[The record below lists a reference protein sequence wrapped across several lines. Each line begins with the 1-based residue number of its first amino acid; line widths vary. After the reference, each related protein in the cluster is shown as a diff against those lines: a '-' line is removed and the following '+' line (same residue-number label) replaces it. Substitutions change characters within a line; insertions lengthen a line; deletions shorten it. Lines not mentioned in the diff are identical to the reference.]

1 MIVSELM
8 STEVITCR
16 PEASLGEVAAL
27 LAANRIHGAF
37 VVDDGGDVVGAISDT
52 DLLSGEW
59 LGTSD
64 ERLSVMS
71 TLTAEQMM
79 SRPVASIDAS
89 VDALEAVE
97 TLARAGVSRLLVTD
111 AGEPVGVLSVA
122 DVVGAVSAG
131 QAGRG
136 TVRDVMSY
144 GIVVC
149 HADVPL
155 RAAARSL
162 AERRSRSAAVLD
174 PTSGELVG
182 VLTGHDLLA
191 ALRGDIDHLSVADVM
206 STPALTIAPH
216 ASVSEAADRMLEH
229 EVHRLFV
236 SDPQRESPVPLGL
249 VSTAD
254 ITAAMASPGSV
265 WQGRG

>member
-1 MIVSELM
+1 MIVSDLM

-16 PEASLGEVAAL
+16 PDASLGEVAAL

-37 VVDDGGDVVGAISDT
+37 VIDDAGDVVGAISDT

-59 LGTSD
+59 LATSD

-79 SRPVASIDAS
+79 SKSVASIDAS
-89 VDALEAVE
+89 VDVYQAVE
-97 TLARAGVSRLLVTD
+97 TLAGAAVSRLLVTE
-111 AGEPVGVLSVA
+111 AGAPVGVLSVA

-131 QAGRG
+131 QAARG

-162 AERRSRSAAVLD
+162 TERRSRSAAVLD
-174 PTSGELVG
+174 PSSGNLVG

-191 ALRGDIDHLSVADVM
+191 ALSGDLDNLSVADVM
-206 STPALTIAPH
+206 SAPALTIAPE
-216 ASVSEAADRMLEH
+216 ASLSEAADRMLEH

-236 SDPQRESPVPLGL
+236 CDPERDSPVPLGL

>member
-1 MIVSELM
+1 MIVSDLM

-27 LAANRIHGAF
+27 LVAHRIHGAF
-37 VVDDGGDVVGAISDT
+37 VVDDAGDVLGAISDT
-52 DLLSGEW
+52 DVLSGEW
-59 LGTSD
+59 LGTTD
-64 ERLSVMS
+64 ERLAVMS
-71 TLTAEQMM
+71 ALTAEQMM
-79 SRPVASIDAS
+79 SKPVASIDAS
-89 VDALEAVE
+89 VDVLDAVAALAG
-97 TLARAGVSRLLVTD
+97 AGVSRLLVTD
-111 AGEPVGVLSVA
+111 AGEPAGVLSVA
-122 DVVGAVSAG
+122 DLVGAVSPG
-131 QAGRG
+131 QTDRA

-162 AERRSRSAAVLD
+162 TERRSRSAAVLD
-174 PTSGELVG
+174 PASGKLVG

-191 ALRGDIDHLSVADVM
+191 ALAADMDSLTVADVM
-206 STPALTIAPH
+206 STPALTIAPDV
-216 ASVSEAADRMLEH
+216 SLSEAADRMLEH

-236 SDPQRESPVPLGL
+236 CDPERDSPVPLGL

-254 ITAAMASPGSV
+254 VTAAMALPGSV
-265 WQGRG
+265 WQRSR